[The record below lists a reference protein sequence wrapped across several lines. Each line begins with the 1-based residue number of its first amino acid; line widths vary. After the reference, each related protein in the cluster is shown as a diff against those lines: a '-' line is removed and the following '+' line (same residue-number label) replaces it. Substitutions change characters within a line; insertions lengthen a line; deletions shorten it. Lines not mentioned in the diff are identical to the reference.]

1 MTTDRITFN
10 PKILGGK
17 PCIRGTR
24 IPVAMVLEVLEDG
37 VTFTKVIE
45 DYYPQL
51 TPDDIRACLEYAK
64 AVIEGEEIHF
74 VESGALA
81 V

>member
-37 VTFTKVIE
+37 VTFAKVIE

-64 AVIEGEEIHF
+64 AVIEGEEIYF

-81 V
+81 A